1 MIGQLPAI
9 NTPDELMQIL
19 GIKSRDSLNKL
30 KMPRCRLYPK
40 GQRFVYLASDL
51 IAYLESRR
59 EVSDP
64 DDDIDF
70 DLD

>member
-1 MIGQLPAI
+1 MIGQIPAI
-9 NTPDELMQIL
+9 ITPDELMSIL

-51 IAYLESRR
+51 IAYLEKQR
-59 EVSDP
+59 EESDT
-64 DDDIDF
+64 DEDIDF
-70 DLD
+70 DL